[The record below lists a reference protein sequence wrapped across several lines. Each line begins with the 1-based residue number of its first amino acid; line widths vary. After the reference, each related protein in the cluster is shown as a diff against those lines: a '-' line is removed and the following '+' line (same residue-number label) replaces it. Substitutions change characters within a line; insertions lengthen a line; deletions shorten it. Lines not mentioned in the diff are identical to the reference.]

1 MDAAI
6 AALTSLGFS
15 EDDIRDTIYEI
26 LQAYDNDAV
35 IAWRFIR
42 EYNYKMVVNML
53 EYKRMKQNQAKSKHD
68 KKYAPYN
75 AEEFNYTPTKCYGMN
90 SDEEDDED

>member
-15 EDDIRDTIYEI
+15 ADDIRDTIYEI

-35 IAWRFIR
+35 IGWRFIR

-53 EYKRMKQNQAKSKHD
+53 QYKRMKEKQAKSKHE
-68 KKYAPYN
+68 KKYASYS
-75 AEEFNYTPTKCYGMN
+75 AEAPTKCYGMN
-90 SDEEDDED
+90 SDEDDDEA